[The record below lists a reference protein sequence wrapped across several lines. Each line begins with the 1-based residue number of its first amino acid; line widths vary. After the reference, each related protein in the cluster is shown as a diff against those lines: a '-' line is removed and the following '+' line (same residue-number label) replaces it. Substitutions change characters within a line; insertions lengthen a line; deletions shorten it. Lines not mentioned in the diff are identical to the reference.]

1 MTTIQLILFILLIQV
16 IHFLGTWKLYQKA
29 GRKWWEAAIP
39 VYNGIVLMDIIKRP
53 KWWVILLFIP
63 ILAFGQIGEYYY
75 SEGHLKAKDLNFQDF
90 FNLNY

>member
-1 MTTIQLILFILLIQV
+1 MRLLQ
-16 IHFLGTWKLYQKA
+16 
-29 GRKWWEAAIP
+29 
-39 VYNGIVLMDIIKRP
+39 
-53 KWWVILLFIP
+53 ILLFIP